1 MKLFWII
8 FISVCVLSLTALVV
22 LVASGSIVYSPSN
35 TAQHWLGISGAV
47 FTSFAAVV
55 VVYLLVAYFALRY

>member
-22 LVASGSIVYSPSN
+22 LVTSGSIVYSPSN
-35 TAQHWLGISGAV
+35 TDQQWLGISGAI